1 MLLYNYLFYKG
12 YELGMKTK
20 SFGDIPVFGSVLI
33 VGIWI
38 ILNLESILLLLSH
51 FFHISHLPINRYIGA
66 FVTVNALLI
75 YYLYKGHG
83 RKIVERYDQLNH
95 PIYRVS
101 PFIAVFGALTLATFI
116 LIFVGSYVN
125 DFKLLKSIL
134 SSLNN
139 YF

>member
-1 MLLYNYLFYKG
+1 MLLCNYLFYKG
-12 YELGMKTK
+12 YELGIKTK
-20 SFGDIPVFGSVLI
+20 SFEDIPVFGGILI

-51 FFHISHLPINRYIGA
+51 FFHISLLLINHYIGA
-66 FVTVNALLI
+66 FVTVNALLV
-75 YYLYKGHG
+75 YYLYKGRG

-125 DFKLLKSIL
+125 DFKLLKSLL

>member
-1 MLLYNYLFYKG
+1 MLFCNYLFYKG
-12 YELGMKTK
+12 YELGIKTK
-20 SFGDIPVFGSVLI
+20 SFEDIPVFGGVLI

-51 FFHISHLPINRYIGA
+51 FFHISPPPINRYVGA
-66 FVTVNALLI
+66 FVTVNALLV
-75 YYLYKGHG
+75 YYLYKGRG

-101 PFIAVFGALTLATFI
+101 PFIVVFGALTLAAII
-116 LIFVGSYVN
+116 LILVGSYVN
-125 DFKLLKSIL
+125 DFRLLKSIL